1 MNQTHRQKYINSQR
15 AAEAR
20 RKAKRQAAAGILP
33 MWKAAGIIDIAMRD
47 YGATFAEAY
56 EALTDIITE
65 RGLKIRADI
74 RG

>member
-1 MNQTHRQKYINSQR
+1 MTHHERYKATHA

-47 YGATFAEAY
+47 HGATFAEAY
-56 EALTDIITE
+56 EALTEIITE
-65 RGLKIRADI
+65 RGLKIRADV
-74 RG
+74 RS

>member
-1 MNQTHRQKYINSQR
+1 MTHHERYKAAHQ

>member
-1 MNQTHRQKYINSQR
+1 MTHHEKYKTTHQ

-56 EALTDIITE
+56 EALRDIITE

>member
-1 MNQTHRQKYINSQR
+1 MTHHERYKATHQ
-15 AAEAR
+15 AAEAQ

-47 YGATFAEAY
+47 YGATFTEAY

-74 RG
+74 RS